1 MGIEVL
7 FIVSRNFHMMSE
19 ISHPAEAYLDL
30 LKEGGKGKDDLAQCV
45 INSEVGRF

>member
-30 LKEGGKGKDDLAQCV
+30 LKEGGRERAKMIWRNV
-45 INSEVGRF
+45 